1 MVLYLSDSADL
12 ASGKFL
18 TSETAPYV
26 VSIIDKM
33 LEWECGI
40 LLSDLG
46 KITEIMDIFNNTDPD
61 EQPVTAFLLRN

>member
-26 VSIIDKM
+26 VSIIEKM